1 MIYNTNTAP
10 SVSPNDLYI
19 LGQGNTSI
27 GGQINTNITAANN
40 ILVNAGQSATFQG
53 NFVVINSP
61 QEIQLVGTQQL
72 RGSASNI
79 AIQVPSGQ
87 SAIYLS
93 QSNGIELVTNQS
105 MTQTALNS
113 IGISSATVNLS
124 GAVNINGAP
133 YSPAVSSFDTLFVNT
148 LSNTSGLLNVRG
160 TNILF
165 SSFTTQIGAVNNI
178 ELQAN
183 NEIFLQPSNSLQ
195 VDTSNVVMN
204 ANLSVSKNLNAPAI
218 TGLSSINGLPY
229 TPGGGTTVSTFTQ
242 VNTNILSNNPA
253 IGNDLL
259 LRASNAI
266 VMTTPGFTSISLG
279 DTLEIQGSAGATNIY
294 TQNFTSLN
302 NLIQFT
308 GSNMILT
315 GQSNITATSLSSI
328 NLYSPTL
335 LWNDAPIVRNPTQ
348 FSSLTGLGAFPAIFY
363 STGQNLYIGV
373 SDDPIGNQL
382 IMDSDG
388 VEIISGQELR
398 LGGRSYARLD
408 AGGDLGSFM
417 DIVALAS
424 ININAP
430 IINLQSVSTICSG
443 DIRASTFNGAPL
455 PSGGGGG
462 SISTFQQLFTSSF
475 VTNTINGSAYPP
487 PSSWVST
494 ATSDL
499 NMATYAIN
507 NLGQITGS
515 NFTVFTQSNL
525 GLYSSNDT
533 IITAGGGVDI
543 TASGSDMYFNSA
555 GSIYTE
561 SAANLVFSNAG
572 VTKFFTSN
580 VYRQLYPG
588 TEIIQPVIQR
598 GFVSAA
604 RAATGS
610 NTVSM
615 PFSYYDTNYT
625 VQITG
630 AMNGAD
636 INGTYQ
642 PLFYVQIDSG
652 TDFTVYWTN
661 GSPDND
667 VPFFWTTFG
676 VYDVPT

>member
-1 MIYNTNTAP
+1 MNLT
-10 SVSPNDLYI
+10 
-19 LGQGNTSI
+19 GQS
-27 GGQINTNITAANN
+27 NITA
-40 ILVNAGQSATFQG
+40 
-53 NFVVINSP
+53 
-61 QEIQLVGTQQL
+61 
-72 RGSASNI
+72 
-79 AIQVPSGQ
+79 
-87 SAIYLS
+87 
-93 QSNGIELVTNQS
+93 
-105 MTQTALNS
+105 
-113 IGISSATVNLS
+113 
-124 GAVNINGAP
+124 
-133 YSPAVSSFDTLFVNT
+133 
-148 LSNTSGLLNVRG
+148 TS
-160 TNILF
+160 
-165 SSFTTQIGAVNNI
+165 
-178 ELQAN
+178 
-183 NEIFLQPSNSLQ
+183 
-195 VDTSNVVMN
+195 
-204 ANLSVSKNLNAPAI
+204 
-218 TGLSSINGLPY
+218 LSSINLYSPVLLWNDAPIGG
-229 TPGGGTTVSTFTQ
+229 GGGTTVSTFQQLFTSSFQTNTINGAAYPPPQSDQLSTFQQLFTSSFQTNTINGAAYPPPQSDQLSTFQQLFTSSFQTNTINGAAYPPVQTQ
-242 VNTNILSNNPA
+242 VSTFTQLNTNILSNNPA

-259 LRASNAI
+259 LRAANAI
-266 VMTTPGFTSISLG
+266 VMTTPGAVAISLG
-279 DTLEIQGSAGATNIY
+279 ETLEIQGSAGATNIY

-308 GSNMILT
+308 GSNMNLT

-348 FSSLTGLGAFPAIFY
+348 FSSLTGLGAFPSIVY
-363 STGQNLYIGV
+363 STGQDLYIGV

-382 IMDSDG
+382 IMSGDG

-455 PSGGGGG
+455 PSGGGGNVA
-462 SISTFQQLFTSSF
+462 STFTTLFTTTLSNNPVNPNLTIDCAGELTFETIDASINAQSNITLYTLNTDIDIQAGNSINL
-475 VTNTINGSAYPP
+475 VTFNSNIFIYATTETIPP
-487 PSSWVST
+487 PTDVLGVYIRAESNIVIVADDKLQIAAPSSININTSTLNIFSPSTICSGDIRAATFNGAPLPSGSTWVGT

-499 NMATYAIN
+499 NMNGYT
-507 NLGQITGS
+507 IT
-515 NFTVFTQSNL
+515 
-525 GLYSSNDT
+525 
-533 IITAGGGVDI
+533 
-543 TASGSDMYFNSA
+543 TASTS
-555 GSIYTE
+555 
-561 SAANLVFSNAG
+561 NLVFSNSG

-636 INGTYQ
+636 INTTYQ

-652 TDFTVYWTN
+652 TDFTVHWTN